1 MTDDSKQ
8 PLVTLAI
15 FTFNQRNTILDAVAS
30 AVSQTYAKLEIIVSD
45 DCSSDDTFEICRDYL
60 ANHPTEKHVRLRRTA
75 RNNGTYSHVLEVA
88 HEARGELFIVQAGD
102 DLSKS
107 NRVAEIVAE
116 WARKRFCALFSDYD
130 IIDNDG
136 NLVRTDVSH
145 EISARVQNI
154 FETYKPAQRSAGHV
168 LNVAGCSA
176 GYDREFLCS
185 LPMPKEK
192 IFSEDALLTYL
203 INALGLEIRK
213 LPKSLLLYRESK
225 NSITGAKGAKT
236 HSMLAQSEHRLCA
249 FAKSNHAMY
258 LYLLD
263 IINRDPSPEIEG
275 LGAKFITRAQYSAYV
290 AAFWEIGPIR
300 RIILAFSEPV
310 RDRVAFLLPRMLGF
324 DTFLVAKKFL
334 TYYRKCNVKGSLR
347 ANTQEMETD
356 KHENY
361 TGRSS

>member
-15 FTFNQRNTILDAVAS
+15 FTFNQRTTTLDAVAS
-30 AVSQTYAKLEIIVSD
+30 AVSQTYANLEIIVSD
-45 DCSSDDTFEICRDYL
+45 DCSSDDTFEICQDYL
-60 ANHPTEKHVRLRRTA
+60 ANHPTERRVRLRRTA

-107 NRVAEIVAE
+107 NRVEEIVEE
-116 WARKRFCALFSDYD
+116 WARKRFFALFSNYD

-145 EISARVQNI
+145 EISARVQKI
-154 FETYKPAQRSAGHV
+154 FETYKPAQRSAGQV
-168 LNVAGCSA
+168 LNIAGCSA

-203 INALGLEIRK
+203 INALGLEIRR

-225 NSITGAKGAKT
+225 SSITSAKGAKT

-249 FAKSNHAMY
+249 FAKSNHEMY
-258 LYLLD
+258 LYLL
-263 IINRDPSPEIEG
+263 EVIEDQVHPG
-275 LGAKFITRAQYSAYV
+275 IEALKAKFVAFSQYCAYV
-290 AAFWEIGPIR
+290 AEFWEMGPIR
-300 RIILAFSEPV
+300 RIMLAVRRPV
-310 RDRVAFLLPRMLGF
+310 RDRVVFLLPRMLGF
-324 DTFLVAKKFL
+324 NAFLMAKKFAS
-334 TYYRKCNVKGSLR
+334 RR
-347 ANTQEMETD
+347 
-356 KHENY
+356 
-361 TGRSS
+361 